1 MLNYICG
8 STLHE
13 IMVMTTLN
21 FVISITTL
29 VIVALKKPIE
39 IIDDKNLSDL
49 R

>member
-21 FVISITTL
+21 FILNLVTLAIVI
-29 VIVALKKPIE
+29 LKKPIHVV
-39 IIDDKNLSDL
+39 DNRVDL
-49 R
+49 K

>member
-21 FVISITTL
+21 FMISVATLAIVI
-29 VIVALKKPIE
+29 LKKSVHVV
-39 IIDDKNLSDL
+39 DNRVDL
-49 R
+49 K